1 MFLSKRSSEK
11 KVKYVSKEYNSGMN
25 VEFLKRT
32 LIVQA
37 CQCNELDLLIPLWFQ
52 ASKLVLVGDPEQLP
66 STIMSMVC
74 RS

>member
-1 MFLSKRSSEK
+1 
-11 KVKYVSKEYNSGMN
+11 MN
-25 VEFLKRT
+25 VEFLKRA